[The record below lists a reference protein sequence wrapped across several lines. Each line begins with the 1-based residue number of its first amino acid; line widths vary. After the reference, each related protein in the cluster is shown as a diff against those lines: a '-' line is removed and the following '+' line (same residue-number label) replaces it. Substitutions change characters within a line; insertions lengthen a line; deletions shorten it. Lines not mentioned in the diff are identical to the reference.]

1 MWPAFLFCTIV
12 AKKFKKTTFLLIRQH
27 VCEIRFLLNDLK
39 FSSTFAQP
47 NFDINLMK
55 VLIKNATLLSPSS
68 PFHGK
73 IQDFFIDNGIISKI
87 GNGLKINADKTIEIK
102 GLCVSCGWVD
112 CFANFCDPGQE
123 YKETLETGANAAAAG
138 GFTEVML
145 IPNTQPVVYNKSQV
159 EYLIQKSKSLPVKIH
174 PIGAITKNAEGKEL
188 SELYDM
194 YNTGAISFSDG
205 LNPVQS
211 SGILQKALEY
221 ILTIDATIIQLPDDK
236 SIGTHGL
243 INEGEVSV
251 KLGLQG
257 KPALS
262 EELMIARDI
271 ELVRY
276 TNSKIHFTGISTRKS
291 LELIAA
297 AKKEGLHVSCS
308 VTPYHLFF
316 CEDDLVNYDTNLKV
330 NPPLRTKEDREAL
343 REGIKNGVIDF
354 IASHHQPQGWDNKVC
369 EFEYAK
375 NGMEGLESV
384 FGAAGTCG
392 ISTDIFVKMQTENI
406 RKIFN
411 LPVPSITEGEN
422 ANLTFFI
429 PDEEHVFEEKNIFSK
444 CRNNAFVGKKLKGK
458 VIGIINGDKLFLK

>member
-1 MWPAFLFCTIV
+1 
-12 AKKFKKTTFLLIRQH
+12 
-27 VCEIRFLLNDLK
+27 
-39 FSSTFAQP
+39 
-47 NFDINLMK
+47 MK

-73 IQDFFIDNGIISKI
+73 IQDIFIDNGIISKI
-87 GNGLKINADKTIEIK
+87 GNQLKVDTDETIEIDH
-102 GLCVSCGWVD
+102 LHVSVGWVD

-123 YKETLETGANAAAAG
+123 FKETLETGAHAAAAG

-159 EYLIQKSKSLPVKIH
+159 EYLIQKSKSFPVQIH
-174 PIGAITKNAEGKEL
+174 AIGAITKNAEGKEL
-188 SELYDM
+188 SEMYDM
-194 YNTGAISFSDG
+194 YHTGAIAFSDG

-221 ILTIDATIIQLPDDK
+221 ILAIDATIIQLPDDK
-236 SIGTHGL
+236 TIGTAGL
-243 INEGEVSV
+243 INEGEIST
-251 KLGLQG
+251 KLGLPG

-276 TNSKIHFTGISTRKS
+276 TNSKIHFTGISTKKS

-297 AKKEGLHVSCS
+297 AKKEKLNVSCS

-316 CEDDLVNYDTNLKV
+316 SEDDLMSYDTNLKV
-330 NPPLRTKEDREAL
+330 NPPLRTIEDREAL
-343 REGIKNGVIDF
+343 REGIKTGVVDF
-354 IASHHQPQGWDNKVC
+354 IASHHQPQDWDHKVC

-384 FGAAGTCG
+384 FGAAGICG
-392 ISTDIFVKMQTENI
+392 ILPETFVKMQTENV

-411 LPVPSITEGEN
+411 LPIPLIAEGQKG
-422 ANLTFFI
+422 NLTFFV
-429 PDEEHVFEEKNIFSK
+429 PDENYLFREKDILSK
-444 CRNNAFVGKKLKGK
+444 CRNNAFVEKTLKGK
-458 VIGIINGDKLFLK
+458 VIGIINKDKLFLNK